1 MPLYELVLCFADRE
15 EVRLTDRPPGVGD
28 TLGID
33 GRRWQVVRAEGPV
46 RYACELEPDVADSA
60 RFVAGALAGGS
71 STVNVEPRPGSDS
84 TSISPPMR

>member
-28 TLGID
+28 TVSID
-33 GRRWQVVRAEGPV
+33 GRPWQVIRAEGPV
-46 RYACELEPDVADSA
+46 RYACEPEPDVAGSA
-60 RFVAGALAGGS
+60 GFATATLAGGS

-84 TSISPPMR
+84 TSISPPIR